1 MANSLNFLNA
11 IACSITGHQM
21 EISHVVNDR
30 VNELCCKNC
39 GKQMTTNIYGEI
51 VPLND
56 HYARINRS
64 LNQLA
69 RKKRLRTPKPAQTV
83 RAA

>member
-1 MANSLNFLNA
+1 MVV
-11 IACSITGHQM
+11 
-21 EISHVVNDR
+21 SHVVNDR

-39 GKQMTTNIYGEI
+39 GKQITNNIYGEV

-56 HYARINRS
+56 IYARINKS
-64 LNQLA
+64 LGQLA
-69 RKKRLRTPKPAQTV
+69 RKKRSRIPSKA

>member
-1 MANSLNFLNA
+1 MTKSTPFFHPLKFLTCSL
-11 IACSITGHQM
+11 TGHQM

-30 VNELCCKNC
+30 VNEMCCKNC
-39 GKQMTTNIYGEI
+39 GKQMTNSIYGEI

-56 HYARINRS
+56 RYERINRS
-64 LNQLA
+64 LAQLA
-69 RKKRLRTPKPAQTV
+69 RKKRLVRV